1 MLLEK
6 VDNNIKLIND
16 ELIDWATD
24 FHSRYQGQWFEVKN
38 LLYQEYMKNPGIFN
52 NEPKLLILRIGVKV
66 MGKLEKGSF
75 LHQELDSKLIH
86 LSGQISIPNPFF
98 KDSCKVHRMFE
109 KYALQSTTDLAT
121 LEEMRNMF
129 NFLYFSS
136 EDNQDSK
143 RYYEILFAGYL
154 NNIDDPYGMAG
165 FINEVMKYK
174 SDLMPY
180 MVIKMTDFNKVRKIK
195 KSKRLRHEMIH
206 HPFIFI
212 LSIFETFMGPILI
225 MLIILFIWLDWDR
238 LVLIIKQLF

>member
-16 ELIDWATD
+16 EVIDWATD
-24 FHSRYQGQWFEVKN
+24 FHSRYQGQWFEIKN
-38 LLYQEYMKNPGIFN
+38 LLYQEYMKNPGLFN
-52 NEPKLLILRIGVKV
+52 NEPKLLILRVGVKV
-66 MGKLEKGSF
+66 MGKLEKDSF

-86 LSGQISIPNPFF
+86 IAGQISIPNPFF
-98 KDSCKVHRMFE
+98 KDSCRVHRMFE
-109 KYALQSTTDLAT
+109 KYVLQSPADLAT

-129 NFLYFSS
+129 NFLYFSL

-154 NNIDDPYGMAG
+154 NNIDNPYNMAG
-165 FINEVMKYK
+165 FINEVMKYT
-174 SDLMPY
+174 DLIPAI
-180 MVIKMTDFNKVRKIK
+180 VIKMKDFDKIRKVRR
-195 KSKRLRHEMIH
+195 SRRLRNEMIH
-206 HPFIFI
+206 HPFLFI
-212 LSIFETFMGPILI
+212 LSVFETFMGPILI